1 MGVFLW
7 ISEVPSAS
15 PPRRRKKSLSI
26 LTARMSKAEGGL
38 VVSRFSCDV
47 LRSSFIRLQ
56 FRSHS
61 LFRFAMFLIIPLQ
74 PLCPMQLV
82 VLTNPGI
89 GQNNQTIT
97 ISDPALSKDE
107 RSERVPT
114 GNAAFYTSECAS

>member
-1 MGVFLW
+1 
-7 ISEVPSAS
+7 
-15 PPRRRKKSLSI
+15 
-26 LTARMSKAEGGL
+26 
-38 VVSRFSCDV
+38 
-47 LRSSFIRLQ
+47 
-56 FRSHS
+56 
-61 LFRFAMFLIIPLQ
+61 MFLIIPLQ